1 MKTIRSLADGL
12 TSRYGTSSPFALCDS
27 LRIDLYRFDLPERVD
42 GLSFQTRGGK
52 RIILLNRCL
61 GEPESRYCCAHE
73 LGHALLHP
81 GLNAQAM
88 ADLTNLCVPRL
99 EREADLFAAC
109 LLIDPSLEEWSLD
122 YEPLTA
128 EQIACLAGLPRRVVD
143 LWCGSAERIRLDARE
158 KRC

>member
-1 MKTIRSLADGL
+1 MKAIKPLADRL
-12 TSRYGTSSPFALCDS
+12 TCRYGTSSPVELCDR
-27 LRIDLYRFDLPERVD
+27 LRIDIYRFDLPKRVE
-42 GLSFQTRGGK
+42 GLSFQTREGK
-52 RIILLNRCL
+52 LIILLNRSL
-61 GEPESRYCCAHE
+61 GESESRYCCAHE

-109 LLIDPSLEEWSLD
+109 LLIDPSLEEWSRS

-128 EQIACLAGLPRRVVD
+128 ELIACLSGLPRRVVD
-143 LWCGSAERIRLDARE
+143 LWCGSAERVRLDAFGER
-158 KRC
+158 